1 MQLYRAWSEGTAG
14 FWDFLAPHYEH
25 RIPFTR
31 LMFLIDFHYFRGR
44 LAFAHVTNLVSYAAL
59 GATLGWVAS
68 RGASQWAERA
78 LLVAAAV
85 AFSLAPVQVFN
96 LVYPFQLQMS
106 LVCLSALAAFFA
118 TARLA
123 APTTSGRHAAYTA
136 LAAGAAILS
145 TYSSANGVAAT
156 AMTVALA
163 WALTIGL
170 SARLV
175 ITAAAAAALASFF
188 YGFHIH
194 PVTVPQ
200 MHPLPQTGEALVSY
214 LGFMCALLGS
224 IAQQRGIDAAVYLG
238 LAGLAVWAAIAVWSL
253 VLWRRRALDTALT
266 TLMALATFAVATA
279 LMIAMARGLNGV
291 QQALLTR
298 YGTFSVVFFVS
309 LLGSA
314 WQLAGAARYWPL
326 KVLIAGIGANL
337 LVASYRVPLE
347 LHVLIG
353 RVADVDRVVVDL
365 RAGRQDTEPV
375 RKFLLDPEALRPAVE
390 FLRARRLSF
399 FAE

>member
-1 MQLYRAWSEGTAG
+1 MS
-14 FWDFLAPHYEH
+14 FWDFLAPHFEH

-31 LMFLIDFHYFRGR
+31 LLFLIDFHYFRGR

-68 RGASQWAERA
+68 RGAAQWAERA
-78 LLVAAAV
+78 LLAAAAV
-85 AFSLAPVQVFN
+85 AFALAPVQVFN

-123 APTTSGRHAAYTA
+123 APTTPGRHAAYAA
-136 LAAGAAILS
+136 LAAVAAILS
-145 TYSSANGVAAT
+145 TYSSANGVVAT
-156 AMTVALA
+156 VMTIVLA
-163 WALTIGL
+163 WALTIGWG
-170 SARLV
+170 ARLV
-175 ITAAAAAALASFF
+175 ITAAAVLALASFF
-188 YGFHIH
+188 YGFQVH
-194 PVTVPQ
+194 PDTVRQ
-200 MHPLPQTGEALVSY
+200 MHLPQTGEGLMSY

-238 LAGLAVWAAIAVWSL
+238 IAGLAVWAAIAVWSL
-253 VLWRRRALDTALT
+253 VLWRRRALDTALI
-266 TLMALATFAVATA
+266 TLVALATFAVATA

-291 QQALLTR
+291 HQALLTR

-347 LHVLIG
+347 LRILTLHV
-353 RVADVDRVVVDL
+353 AEVDRAVADL

-375 RKFLLDPEALRPAVE
+375 RKFLSDPERLRPAVE
-390 FLRARRLSF
+390 FLRARRLSVF
-399 FAE
+399 TD